1 MDSDP
6 GRWISVLRTSND
18 RLASVATP
26 LSTAELNGPSYDREW
41 SIAQVLSHLGSQ
53 TEIFSISL
61 DAALEGRDPPG
72 FEAFQPIW
80 DAWNT
85 RSADAQ
91 AADCLQD
98 NEAFVGR
105 LEALSDEQLA
115 SMHASLFGMEFDA
128 VGVFRMK
135 LGEHAVHTWDVAVA
149 VDPSAE
155 VASDA
160 VDLLIDGLGELAAR
174 VPKPDVQPMRVR
186 VRTAGPDRDLLL
198 SVADNVT
205 LEDWAAG
212 QEVDGVVSL
221 PAAAFLRLVYG
232 RLDEAHTP
240 AVEVD
245 GPSGTL
251 DDLRRV
257 FPGF

>member
-1 MDSDP
+1 MESDP
-6 GRWISVLRTSND
+6 RRWISVLRTSND
-18 RLASVATP
+18 RLASLVTP
-26 LSTAELNGPSYDREW
+26 LTTAQLNGPSYDREW

-53 TEIFSISL
+53 TEIFSIFL
-61 DAALEGRDPPG
+61 DAAFEGRDPPG
-72 FEAFQPIW
+72 SEAFQPIW

-91 AADCLQD
+91 AADNIQD

-115 SMHASLFGMEFDA
+115 NLHASLFGMEFDA

-135 LGEHAVHTWDVAVA
+135 LGEHAVHSWDVAVA

-155 VASDA
+155 VAADA
-160 VDLLIDGLGELAAR
+160 VNLLIDGLGEVTAR
-174 VPKPDVQPMRVR
+174 LPKPDVAPIRLR
-186 VRTAGPDRDLLL
+186 VRTAEPDRDLLL
-198 SVADNVT
+198 IVADKVT
-205 LEDWAAG
+205 LEDWAG
-212 QEVDGVVSL
+212 QDTDAVVSL

-245 GPSGTL
+245 GPAGTL